1 MNVRAEPRPAKSAQV
16 SASDPATSVFV
27 AANAG
32 SGKTKTLVDR
42 VARLLLTGVAPEAV
56 LCVTYTKAAA
66 AEMQRRLFK
75 ELGDWAVMPDGRL
88 ADTLRKLDE
97 PTRDL
102 ARARKLFARALETP
116 GGIRITTIH
125 AFCEKLLKRFPLE
138 AGVSPG
144 FTVLDDV
151 AAREVSA
158 RAREDVA
165 LAALKVPDSPI
176 GRAYSYFSVELD
188 YRRFQEMFA
197 SFEAERRAIRLYVA
211 GCPAERY
218 GDDIWRRCGFGEE
231 TYADQIEA
239 EAVSR
244 IRWGQWR
251 RAADALLAGT
261 AATDQPRG
269 RVMLVVDETSAF
281 ADIWAIF
288 ANKDGQPADR
298 VATRTVD
305 PAAAQWLAEEQQR
318 LWAVVERCKAARI
331 AEASVHA
338 VSLALAHAQLYD
350 GAKDALRAL
359 DFGDLIE
366 RTHDL
371 LTKRAD
377 AAWVL
382 FKLDG
387 GVDHVLLDEAQDT
400 APEQWDILRAL
411 TGEFFI
417 GQGAGE
423 RHRTVFAV
431 GDEKQS
437 IFSFQG
443 AAPERLAA
451 EAQSFG
457 ALVGGSGRR
466 FLQVPLLES
475 WRSAPE
481 VLSFVDAVFDA
492 PDAAAGLKPAG
503 SAAFPLQHVATR
515 EPGGSVELWP
525 LEETDE
531 TEETDPWAPVDAEP
545 KESANKKLARRI
557 AAALKQ
563 MVARGETVMDKRT
576 RAARPMGYGDVLI
589 LVRRRNAL
597 FHEIIRALKK
607 AAVPVGGA
615 DRLLLS
621 EHIAFEDLLALGRF
635 ARFAGDD
642 LTLAALLRSPFCNVS
657 ETDLYE
663 LAHDRGRTLWTALQ
677 ARSAEQ
683 AEWGEAVRFLSWA
696 RREAE
701 ARAPFDFYARVLA
714 RLDERGVSMKRRFLT
729 RLGREAEDAIDA
741 YLAEA
746 LAAEKRG
753 VVELER
759 FVSEMAASEIE
770 VKREQEDPER
780 QSSGRQ
786 RGDGEVR
793 VMTAHGAKGLEA
805 PVVILPDTSTR
816 ATVQGTP
823 LLKCE
828 GGGFLWAPRKIDD
841 CPASAAARAERERAG
856 DHESLRLL
864 YVALTR
870 ARDRLIVGGI
880 KTLPHFFKGSWREV
894 VEAGFAHPE
903 IAPRTQLV
911 PLAGGGSAPRYGADP
926 QVMGEAELDLF
937 GADARLPGWA
947 SRLAPPEPA
956 AARYA
961 APSRLGEEARAPAPS
976 PLAHTLG
983 LGRYRRG
990 EIIHRL
996 LQLLPDIAP
1005 AERPAAARRLLAREL
1020 DLTEEQRAEMAAAA
1034 LAVLDDA
1041 RFAAV
1046 FGPGSRAEIALSGTA
1061 PGLPGGVAVSGRVDR
1076 LVVEPGR
1083 VLVADFKTNRP
1094 APATI
1099 EAADPAYV
1107 RQMALYWAL
1116 LGEVFPGRRVE
1127 AALIW
1132 TDGPKLMPI
1141 PENLLRRAL
1150 DEMAGSA

>member
-1 MNVRAEPRPAKSAQV
+1 VTVRAQIASGDSPQV
-16 SASDPATSVFV
+16 AASDPAVSVFV

-42 VARLLLTGVAPEAV
+42 VARLLLTGVQPEAV

-75 ELGDWAVMPDGRL
+75 ELGDWAVMADGKL
-88 ADTLRKLDE
+88 SETLRGLDE
-97 PTRDL
+97 STRDL

-144 FTVLDDV
+144 FTVLDDA
-151 AAREVSA
+151 AARLVSA
-158 RAREDVA
+158 QAREDLA
-165 LAALKVPDSPI
+165 LAALKVPEGPI
-176 GRAYSYFSVELD
+176 GKAYSYFSVELD

-197 SFEAERRAIRLYVA
+197 SFEAERRAIRAY
-211 GCPAERY
+211 AERCGFQRV
-218 GDDIWRRCGFGEE
+218 GDDIWRRCGFGRE
-231 TYADQIEA
+231 TPSIEIEA
-239 EAVSR
+239 EAVAR
-244 IRWGQWR
+244 VRWGQWR

-261 AATDQPRG
+261 AATDLRRG
-269 RVMLVVDETSAF
+269 QAMLRIDEGAPF
-281 ADIWAIF
+281 AEIWAIF
-288 ANKDGQPADR
+288 ANKDGTPADR
-298 VATRTVD
+298 VATRQVD
-305 PAAAQWLAEEQQR
+305 PQAAQWLAAEQQR
-318 LWAVVERCKAARI
+318 LAEVVERAKAARI

-338 VSLALAHAQLYD
+338 VSLALAYAQLYD
-350 GAKDALRAL
+350 GAKDALRSL
-359 DFGDLIE
+359 DFADLLE
-366 RTHDL
+366 RTHAL
-371 LTKRAD
+371 LTVRAD

-387 GVDHVLLDEAQDT
+387 GIDHVLLDEAQDT
-400 APEQWDILRAL
+400 APEQWDILKAL
-411 TGEFFI
+411 TAEFFV

-466 FLQVPLLES
+466 FLQVPLRES

-481 VLSFVDAVFDA
+481 VLEFVDAVFE
-492 PDAAAGLKPAG
+492 PPETAAGLKPAG
-503 SAAFPLQHVATR
+503 SAAFPLQHVPTR
-515 EPGGSVELWP
+515 GPGGSVELWP

-557 AAALKQ
+557 AGALEQ
-563 MVARGETVMDKRT
+563 MVARGETVVDKRT
-576 RAARPMGYGDVLI
+576 GKPRPMGYGDVLI
-589 LVRRRNAL
+589 LVRRRNPL

-607 AAVPVGGA
+607 ASVPVGGA

-621 EHIAFEDLLALGRF
+621 EHIAFQDLLALGRF
-635 ARFAGDD
+635 ARFADDD
-642 LTLAALLRSPFCNVS
+642 LTLAALLRSPFCDIE
-657 ETDLYE
+657 ETALYDLAYE
-663 LAHDRGRTLWTALQ
+663 RGRPLWAALQ
-677 ARSAEQ
+677 ARQAEH
-683 AEWGEAVRFLSWA
+683 AEWGEAVRFLGWA
-696 RREAE
+696 RREAD
-701 ARAPFDFYARVLA
+701 ARAPFDFYARVLS

-746 LAAEKRG
+746 LAAERRG
-753 VVELER
+753 VIELER

-780 QSSGRQ
+780 QGE
-786 RGDGEVR
+786 GEVR

-805 PVVILPDTSTR
+805 PVVILPDTTTR
-816 ATVQGTP
+816 ATVQGGP

-828 GGGFLWAPRKIDD
+828 GGGFLWAPRKLDD

-870 ARDRLIVGGI
+870 ARDRVIVGGI
-880 KTLPHFFKGSWREV
+880 RTQPHFFRGSWGQHI
-894 VEAGFAHPE
+894 EAGFDHPD
-903 IAPRTQLV
+903 IALEVRLV
-911 PLAGGGSAPRYGADP
+911 PLAGGGFARRYGTDP

-937 GADARLPGWA
+937 GATPRLPDWA
-947 SRLAPPEPA
+947 RRLAPSEPA
-956 AARYA
+956 AARFA
-961 APSRLGEEARAPAPS
+961 APSRLAEEARSPAPS
-976 PLAHTLG
+976 PLARTLG

-1005 AERPAAARRLLAREL
+1005 ADRLAAATRLLTREL
-1020 DLTEEQRAEMAAAA
+1020 DLTDEQRAEMAAAA

-1061 PGLPGGVAVSGRVDR
+1061 PGLPGGLAISGRVDR
-1076 LVVEPGR
+1076 LVVEPSR

-1094 APATI
+1094 APDTVA
-1099 EAADPAYV
+1099 AADPAYV

-1150 DEMAGSA
+1150 DEMGG